1 MGTNLHSFFV
11 FMPSPAP
18 FQKTPSHSSDA
29 FHIALLV
36 LCAVGF
42 LVLYFKVDL
51 DGSLNA
57 TYMAQVSQQVE
68 RVERRLMMAEKKMNA
83 MPSKP
88 GMVDTKDKPMMK
100 IQGDGMNPN
109 GGGVMDSTGQIR
121 MQ

>member
-1 MGTNLHSFFV
+1 
-11 FMPSPAP
+11 MPTPAP
-18 FQKTPSHSSDA
+18 SSKPSSNRPSDA
-29 FHIALLV
+29 FHIALLI

-57 TYMAQVSQQVE
+57 SYIANVSQQVE
-68 RVERRLMMAEKKMNA
+68 RVERRMMMAEKKMN
-83 MPSKP
+83 MMQQQQQP
-88 GMVDTKDKPMMK
+88 GMMDNKDKPMMK

-109 GGGVMDSTGQIR
+109 GGGIMDSTGQIR